1 MFPSTSVD
9 MFPITIGVVLI
20 LNKFSCECKC
30 CMKAK
35 VNTII
40 NANVM
45 AKVSGGFNYK
55 LTNIK
60 DYSL

>member
-1 MFPSTSVD
+1 M
-9 MFPITIGVVLI
+9 
-20 LNKFSCECKC
+20 N
-30 CMKAK
+30 AN

-40 NANVM
+40 NANVI

-55 LTNIK
+55 LMNIR

>member
-1 MFPSTSVD
+1 M
-9 MFPITIGVVLI
+9 LI
-20 LNKFSCECKC
+20 LNNFSCECKC

>member
-1 MFPSTSVD
+1 M
-9 MFPITIGVVLI
+9 LI

>member
-1 MFPSTSVD
+1 MNT
-9 MFPITIGVVLI
+9 
-20 LNKFSCECKC
+20 N
-30 CMKAK
+30 

-40 NANVM
+40 NANVK

-60 DYSL
+60 DYSLWWKY

>member
-1 MFPSTSVD
+1 MN
-9 MFPITIGVVLI
+9 G
-20 LNKFSCECKC
+20 N
-30 CMKAK
+30 

-40 NANVM
+40 NANVTE
-45 AKVSGGFNYK
+45 VCGGFNYK

>member
-1 MFPSTSVD
+1 M
-9 MFPITIGVVLI
+9 
-20 LNKFSCECKC
+20 N
-30 CMKAK
+30 AN

-40 NANVM
+40 NANVI

-60 DYSL
+60 IIVYDEVIKVIFKSSVEVEIEN